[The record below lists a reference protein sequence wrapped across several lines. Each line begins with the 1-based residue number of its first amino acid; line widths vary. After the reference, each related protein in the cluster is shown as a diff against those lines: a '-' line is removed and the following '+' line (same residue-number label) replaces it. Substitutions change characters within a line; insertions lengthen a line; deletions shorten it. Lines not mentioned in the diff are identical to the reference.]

1 MSGSCDVVVVGA
13 RCAGAP
19 LATLLAREGLKVCL
33 LDRSRFP
40 SEVPSTHA
48 IQPNGVS
55 ALRRFGLEAAIEA
68 SGAPAITK
76 ARFDL
81 DDVVVDVSEGAGV
94 LEFGDSPIF
103 CIRRST
109 LDQMLIDAAV
119 AAGAD
124 FRPGTA
130 ATGLVY
136 DGGRVAGVE
145 TPNGTISASLVVG
158 ADGPH
163 SGVARMVGAR
173 EYHATPPGRL
183 FMWGYFEGVGGPGG
197 VADVEARIFLGK
209 RGDTALLAAPTDGDL
224 FLVAVVPSQDEKQRC
239 LADTA
244 GALRQGLACFED
256 VAAVVGDADIHGPVR
271 TMTRWHGYFRDATG
285 PGWVLVGDA
294 GHFKD
299 PTPGQGIADAFRQVE
314 HLAPAIVGGLASGDV
329 DARLG
334 AWGRWR
340 DRDAWEMYWFA
351 TDLGAPGPTSPLV
364 HEMIRRLVA
373 GPRGPERFM
382 RVFDH
387 DLAPSK
393 VFTPLRAVSAA
404 VSLAASGRVSPR
416 VVGHEMM
423 GIVGREVTR
432 RRLRRK
438 PEYVQHG
445 VAEVAQ
451 GPDTESPDT
460 ARPDTEKAAKATA

>member
-1 MSGSCDVVVVGA
+1 MSGSFDVVVVGA

-55 ALRRFGLEAAIEA
+55 ALRRFGLEAAIRA
-68 SGAPAITK
+68 TGAPAITK

-81 DDVVVDVSEGAGV
+81 DGVVVDVSDGAGI
-94 LEFGDSPIF
+94 LEFGDSPMF

-109 LDQMLIDAAV
+109 LDQLLIDAAV
-119 AAGAD
+119 GAGAD

-130 ATGLVY
+130 ATGLVH
-136 DGGRVAGVE
+136 DNGRVVGVE
-145 TPNGTISASLVVG
+145 TPHGTVAASLVVG

-173 EYHATPPGRL
+173 EYHTTPPGRL

-197 VADVEARIFLGK
+197 VANVEPRIFLGK
-209 RGDTALLAAPTDGDL
+209 HDDTALLAAPTDGDL
-224 FLVAVVPSQDEKQRC
+224 FLVAVVPSQDEKRRC

-244 GALRQGLACFED
+244 GALKQGLACFED
-256 VAAVVGDADIHGPVR
+256 VAAVVGDADLQSPVR
-271 TMTRWHGYFRDATG
+271 TMARWHGYFRDATG

-314 HLAPAIVGGLASGDV
+314 HLAPAIVAGLGSGDI
-329 DARLG
+329 DSRLVE
-334 AWGRWR
+334 WGRWR

-364 HEMIRRLVA
+364 REMIRRLVA
-373 GPRGPERFM
+373 GARGPERFM

-393 VFTPLRAVSAA
+393 VFTPPRAMSAA
-404 VSLAASGRVSPR
+404 VSLAASGRVGPR
-416 VVGHEMM
+416 VVGQEMM
-423 GIVGREVTR
+423 GIVGREVAR

-438 PEYVQHG
+438 PEYLQPG
-445 VAEVAQ
+445 VGEVAQ
-451 GPDTESPDT
+451 GADTES
-460 ARPDTEKAAKATA
+460 AVEANA